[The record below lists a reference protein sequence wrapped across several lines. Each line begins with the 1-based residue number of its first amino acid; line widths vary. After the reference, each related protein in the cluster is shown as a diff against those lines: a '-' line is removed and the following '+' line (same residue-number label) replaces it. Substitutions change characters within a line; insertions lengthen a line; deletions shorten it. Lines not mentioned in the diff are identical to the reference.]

1 VRLTHRRRTLALVPV
16 ALSLLLA
23 SCGGDSSKE
32 TGSASVASAPS
43 GTTSTTPESGASG
56 ATGAKARAKKKSRHK
71 SSKQQANGTGGAA
84 PAESGI
90 DALKRRLKREKQ
102 RIKREGAKIKEKAQK
117 KGDKGGSSTPT
128 TTTPPPPPKPSASPQ
143 QVLYNKAKRV
153 CDELTLNGL
162 AQKYNVDATP
172 EAVST
177 AYAASYP
184 ETFRQAVHDGC
195 LSAFA

>member
-1 VRLTHRRRTLALVPV
+1 VPV
-16 ALSLLLA
+16 AFSLLLA

-56 ATGAKARAKKKSRHK
+56 ATGAKARAKKKARHK
-71 SSKQQANGTGGAA
+71 SSTQANGTGGAA
-84 PAESGI
+84 PAENGI
-90 DALKRRLKREKQ
+90 DELKRRLKREKQ

-153 CDELTLNGL
+153 CEELTLNGL
-162 AQKYNVDATP
+162 AQKYNVEATP